1 MKFDSSETGGATVLG
16 LSGEIDMYTSPDF
29 RKTLF
34 ALIKKKPA
42 EIVVDFGKVTYI
54 DSSVI
59 ATLVEGLKAMKTYKG
74 KLKLVGIN
82 DHIMDIFKF
91 AKLDTVFEICGTAN
105 TALKG

>member
-1 MKFDSSETGGATVLG
+1 MKIDSSEIGGATVIG
-16 LSGEIDMYTSPDF
+16 LSGEIDMHTSPDL

-42 EIVVDFGKVTYI
+42 AIVVDFGEVTYI
-54 DSSVI
+54 DSSGI
-59 ATLVEGLKAMKTYKG
+59 ATLVEGLKAMRTYKG

-91 AKLDTVFEICGTAN
+91 AKLDMVFEIYGTVNA
-105 TALKG
+105 ALKG

>member
-16 LSGEIDMYTSPDF
+16 LSGEIDMYTSPDL
-29 RKTLF
+29 RKKLF
-34 ALIKKKPA
+34 SLIKNKST

-91 AKLDTVFEICGTAN
+91 AKLDTVFEIYGTVN